1 MIRIAAVATLAAL
14 SLHSSADEIDDF
26 CRDRWGVDY
35 VMREFCIKEQRES
48 RTRVLQ
54 AQQLSPEAEM
64 EKARMLG
71 ISKWLHER
79 RLPFLH
85 DEIVA
90 IASTN
95 GDAGRYIEC
104 ERRAREI
111 TDDGTTRLQRL
122 YACLP
127 KTPTN

>member
-95 GDAGRYIEC
+95 GS
-104 ERRAREI
+104 RRSCSHLLMPNMRAFSISASGES
-111 TDDGTTRLQRL
+111 
-122 YACLP
+122 C
-127 KTPTN
+127 